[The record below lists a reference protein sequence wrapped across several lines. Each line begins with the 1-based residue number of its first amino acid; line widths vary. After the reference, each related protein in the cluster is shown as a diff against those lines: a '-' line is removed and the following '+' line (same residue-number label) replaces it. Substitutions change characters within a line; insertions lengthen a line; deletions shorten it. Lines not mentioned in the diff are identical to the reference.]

1 MRAIRPPGQAAW
13 KCSALILA
21 LFAIARGAQDQPAR
35 HPLFLEAY
43 PENIQNRLDARD
55 RLLGEQSFL
64 VKREKPPVSA
74 KFVIKWIRRWTQ
86 GSTITVAFAG
96 GSPELRSRIEKEAVE
111 WSRYCNI
118 KFDFH
123 EGGKFREWSKADTD
137 YKADIR
143 IGFDLRGYWS
153 VLGTES
159 IDPDVCHANEA
170 SMNFY
175 DFPTTPPDP
184 PYFGAVVKHEFG
196 HALGFEHE
204 HQSPKEG
211 CEDEIRWEDDAGYI
225 PTKDQDGY
233 YIADGQ
239 GRHPGVYTVFSAGAD
254 PWDKKEVDGNLR
266 RIPNSRAFETSAFD
280 RHSIMKYY
288 LDPLILIKG
297 EASRCY
303 SPETTTI
310 SVLDRQGAAKLYPR
324 SAQQIRQIA
333 NEQKDVLTAVL
344 EAESLP
350 AKTKEYYKARIESLP
365 K

>member
-1 MRAIRPPGQAAW
+1 M
-13 KCSALILA
+13 ILA
-21 LFAIARGAQDQPAR
+21 LFAIARGAQDRPAR

-55 RLLGEQSFL
+55 RLLGGQSFL
-64 VKREKPPVSA
+64 VNGEKTQVSA
-74 KFVIKWIRRWTQ
+74 RFVIKWIRRWTP
-86 GSTITVAFAG
+86 GSTITVAFSG
-96 GSPELRSRIEKEAVE
+96 GSPEVWSRIEKEAVE
-111 WSRYCNI
+111 WSKYCNI

-143 IGFDLRGYWS
+143 IGFDEPGYWS
-153 VLGTES
+153 TIGTDS
-159 IDPDVCHANEA
+159 IDPNICTANQA
-170 SMNFY
+170 SMNFH
-175 DFPTTPPDP
+175 DLPTTPPQP
-184 PYFGAVVKHEFG
+184 PYFGAVLKHEFG

-225 PTKDQDGY
+225 PTKDQDGW
-233 YIADGQ
+233 YIVDAQ
-239 GRHPGVYTVFSAGAD
+239 GRHPGVYTVFSAGSD
-254 PWDKKEVDGNLR
+254 PWDKEQVDRNLK

-280 RHSIMKYY
+280 RYSIMKYY
-288 LDPLILIKG
+288 LEPIILIKG

-303 SPETTTI
+303 SPENTRI

-324 SAQQIRQIA
+324 SAPQIRQIV
-333 NEQKDVLTAVL
+333 NEQKGVLTAVL
-344 EAESLP
+344 KTESLP